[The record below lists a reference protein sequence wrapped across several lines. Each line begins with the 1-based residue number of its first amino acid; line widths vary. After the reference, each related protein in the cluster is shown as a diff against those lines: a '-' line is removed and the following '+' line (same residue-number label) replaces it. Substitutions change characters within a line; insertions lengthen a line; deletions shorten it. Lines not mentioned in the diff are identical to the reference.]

1 MISKQMTLWEKIKRN
16 YILPLVLV
24 GAGSIGCDKDDL
36 DDFMD
41 IIDPSPYSNMSLEE
55 VIDGI
60 STPREAQDYMN
71 YEIDYA
77 DEDTGGARP
86 KDLNGS
92 SRQSFRKTFER
103 GRGVC
108 RDTSVGI
115 GALLQDDGWPSLI
128 LGVQWSEGSEENGH
142 SVFVYQGDDGK
153 WGSAGG
159 NPTDFREPLCKSVE
173 EIAHRIV
180 ARNGGEFIFYNLHDV
195 SLLDLVEGTTKG
207 FVRVNPFVIEKDNAE
222 DDNTYTGSVS
232 KIDSGYEVVRN
243 INDTDSDWIK
253 TSRYTEDMFDD
264 SYSQE
269 RWEEE
274 SEPIYTR
281 NWKVLERGADRLPIE
296 EKEDVTTNYIYDSKP
311 ELCLTKSRIKTLYD
325 ALKRKEFT
333 LRETKIFK
341 EEKEIE
347 SRLTEKTYHPDE
359 TNFPHI
365 ETIYTDLNLDG
376 YFDTIRHLEY
386 DANGNVVSNELEL
399 LSGSYDNKR

>member
-1 MISKQMTLWEKIKRN
+1 MISKQMTLWEKIKQN

-24 GAGSIGCDKDDL
+24 GASSIGCDRDDL

-115 GALLQDDGWPSLI
+115 AAMLQDDGWPSKI
-128 LGVQWSEGSEENGH
+128 LGVHWYKGSEIHGH
-142 SVFVYQGDDGK
+142 SVFVYQGEDGK

-159 NPTDFREPLCKSVE
+159 NPTDFREPVCKSVE

-180 ARNGGEFIFYNLHDV
+180 ARKGGEFSLYHLQDV

-207 FVRVNPFVIEKDNAE
+207 FVRVTPFVIEKDFAN

-232 KIDSGYEVVRN
+232 KIGGGYEVVSEN
-243 INDTDSDWIK
+243 NGTNSDWIK

-264 SYSQE
+264 SFYQE
-269 RWEEE
+269 QWDKGE
-274 SEPIYTR
+274 SEPKHTMK
-281 NWKVLERGADRLPIE
+281 WEVLERGADRLPIE
-296 EKEDVTTNYIYDSKP
+296 EKEDVTTIYGSEPK
-311 ELCLTKSRIKTLYD
+311 LCLRKSRIETVYD

-333 LRETKIFK
+333 VRETRTFK

-347 SRLTEKTYHPDE
+347 FRLTEKTYHADE
-359 TNFPHI
+359 VNFPHV

-376 YFDTIRHLEY
+376 NFDSIRRLEY
-386 DANGNVVSNELEL
+386 DVNGFVVSDELEWL
-399 LSGSYDNKR
+399 DGSLSKR